1 MSHFLKKRHIQYI
14 IALAKYFFINVV
26 FVLFIQNFSKG
37 CATLLLS
44 YFKDHSLNVNR
55 KILLN
60 FFLIQQTCNFFIDI
74 TLYFY
79 IDFKVLAYMLL
90 NKTYEVFNPQ

>member
-1 MSHFLKKRHIQYI
+1 M
-14 IALAKYFFINVV
+14 IALAKYFFLNVV
-26 FVLFIQNFSKG
+26 FVLFFQNFSKC